1 MYTLCVTILAF
12 PECGLFYVGLIF
24 LFPIGLII
32 FVGDGNKMIMDY
44 VNLFLGMEGDWNVG
58 QNGREK
64 ECGCVTVSPTWRLW
78 I

>member
-12 PECGLFYVGLIF
+12 PKCGLFYVGLIF

-64 ECGCVTVSPTWRLW
+64 ECGCVTVSPTCRLW